1 MKQKTFKQRQ
11 KAPNNF
17 RLTKQQ
23 VQITPNFSN
32 KHLLK
37 GGGGSLIGFRP
48 LKDACAY

>member
-1 MKQKTFKQRQ
+1 MKQKTFKQHQ

-23 VQITPNFSN
+23 FQITPKFSN

-37 GGGGSLIGFRP
+37 GGGGHLLDSGP
-48 LKDACAY
+48 